1 MIVVAPARHLK
12 HRRRQLLPARYAGVI
27 SPQQVMAYVRPMPDV
42 PARHLNLQGASNF
55 RDLGG
60 YATRDGRMV
69 RWRQIFRSNH
79 LGHLTPADIEI
90 VRALGVRSAFDF
102 RGLDERAGTV
112 CGLREITVHSLPIEP
127 TVVAALRARLAAGSL
142 SASDAQDIMRDSYRS
157 YVRHNT
163 HSFRALFAHL
173 LGDHAPLVIHC
184 TAGKDRTGFACA
196 LVLHALGVPDE
207 VIAEDYLLT
216 NRFYRRDPASASD
229 LPDDVRQAIGSVEA
243 SFLAAG
249 FEAVSADYGDLE
261 IYFRE
266 GLGVG
271 QRERAELKARYLQS

>member
-1 MIVVAPARHLK
+1 M
-12 HRRRQLLPARYAGVI
+12 
-27 SPQQVMAYVRPMPDV
+27 SNS

-60 YATRDGRMV
+60 YAAGDGRTV

-79 LGHLTPADIEI
+79 LGHVTEADVEI
-90 VRALGVRSAFDF
+90 LRGLGVKSAFDF
-102 RGLDERAGTV
+102 RGLEEREAAV
-112 CGLREITVHSLPIEP
+112 CGVKEIAVHSLPIEP
-127 TVVAALRARLAAGSL
+127 TVVAALRARLAGGSL
-142 SASDAQDIMRDSYRS
+142 SSADAQEIMRDSYRS

-173 LGDHAPLVIHC
+173 LEDRAPLVIHC

-196 LVLHALGVPDE
+196 LILHALGVPGD

-216 NRFYRRDPASASD
+216 NRFYRRDPNSSTD

-249 FEAVSADYGDLE
+249 FDAVRADYGDLE
-261 IYFRE
+261 SYFSD
-266 GLGVG
+266 GLNLRA
-271 QRERAELKARYLQS
+271 RERAQFKARYLEA